1 MDKVFNYSLFFS
13 VGGGVVEGNRFKI
26 GRWKI
31 SSQSLDG
38 QKLDTSQWILPKLK
52 PSDKTVSHVQKSSRF
67 LNAFQLENPS
77 GRRPNSQGKQAKPIL
92 SKVWLPKTNS
102 VNKSPI
108 FDGKVASV
116 LRLLK

>member
-1 MDKVFNYSLFFS
+1 MS
-13 VGGGVVEGNRFKI
+13 GGEVERDRFKI

-38 QKLDTSQWILPKLK
+38 KKLDTSQWILPKLK
-52 PSDKTVSHVQKSSRF
+52 PTDKTLSPVQKTSRF

-77 GRRPNSQGKQAKPIL
+77 RRRPNSQGKHLKPIL
-92 SKVWLPKTNS
+92 SNVWLPKTKG

-108 FDGKVASV
+108 FDGKVDSI
-116 LRLLK
+116 LRLLN

>member
-1 MDKVFNYSLFFS
+1 MLIKYLNFS
-13 VGGGVVEGNRFKI
+13 VSGGDIEGNSFKI

-38 QKLDTSQWILPKLK
+38 QKLDTSQWIMPKLT
-52 PSDKTVSHVQKSSRF
+52 PSDKTLSPVQKSSRF

-77 GRRPNSQGKQAKPIL
+77 RIRPNSQGKHSKPTL
-92 SKVWLPKTNS
+92 SKVWLPKIDS

-116 LRLLK
+116 LRLLN